1 MLSIGFKNTTELSAY
16 FRRPNF
22 FSLPD
27 LADALKSS
35 SPLGPAHAGAPLSSN
50 PRRVGSVAGSHAR
63 AEDPPP
69 ILVTELCDGPRP
81 AGALH

>member
-1 MLSIGFKNTTELSAY
+1 MLSVGFKNTTELSAY

-35 SPLGPAHAGAPLSSN
+35 SPLGPAHAGAPLSTNWRGRFTTTVKIDAVIAFSN
-50 PRRVGSVAGSHAR
+50 
-63 AEDPPP
+63 
-69 ILVTELCDGPRP
+69 
-81 AGALH
+81 

>member
-27 LADALKSS
+27 LAGALKSS

-50 PRRVGSVAGSHAR
+50 PRGRNRG
-63 AEDPPP
+63 
-69 ILVTELCDGPRP
+69 
-81 AGALH
+81 

>member
-27 LADALKSS
+27 LAGALKSS
-35 SPLGPAHAGAPLSSN
+35 SPLGPAHAGARLSSSE
-50 PRRVGSVAGSHAR
+50 RYCW
-63 AEDPPP
+63 
-69 ILVTELCDGPRP
+69 TM
-81 AGALH
+81 ALHNAPRGSARYHSKKSSSAFE

>member
-27 LADALKSS
+27 LAGALKSS
-35 SPLGPAHAGAPLSSN
+35 SPLGPAHAGARLSSN
-50 PRRVGSVAGSHAR
+50 PRRGGSGS
-63 AEDPPP
+63 
-69 ILVTELCDGPRP
+69 ELPRKLKLAP
-81 AGALH
+81 QSAT